1 MSTPLGAV
9 PLLPYYL
16 TISLSRY
23 LTTSLRHYVT
33 TLLRYYVTTL
43 LRYYVTTLPRYHVT
57 TLLHYYVT
65 TNAAPP
71 LPPIAAAAVLLRPFL
86 ARHREV
92 GVRYI

>member
-43 LRYYVTTLPRYHVT
+43 PRYHVT
-57 TLLHYYVT
+57 TLLRYYIT
-65 TNAAPP
+65 TLLLTRRRLCRLL
-71 LPPIAAAAVLLRPFL
+71 LPPPSYFAPSLPAI
-86 ARHREV
+86 
-92 GVRYI
+92 VRWA